1 MPDCTLVSVTD
12 AKKLIRAE
20 YNSVSSAELSAAAI
34 EIVEEYH
41 DTYPAD
47 YVIRTE
53 PTAGSLVSVDDS
65 VRFVLV
71 VSKGR
76 KISNTTVPEL
86 EGLTLADAKKRI
98 LNAKL
103 ALGKIYYEESAVVG
117 AGRVMKAGHAA
128 GETVA
133 QDITSIDLWV
143 SIGSAAGSELV
154 PDIPTTPKTE
164 PDTTH
169 TGTTGDSGHGNAGNT
184 GSTEK
189 TEKTETDTPQKDPEL
204 VVDNTG
210 NAAGTGENTGTE
222 NPDASSDIAGLL
234 DMRNS
239 DEN

>member
-1 MPDCTLVSVTD
+1 
-12 AKKLIRAE
+12 
-20 YNSVSSAELSAAAI
+20 
-34 EIVEEYH
+34 
-41 DTYPAD
+41 
-47 YVIRTE
+47 
-53 PTAGSLVSVDDS
+53 
-65 VRFVLV
+65 
-71 VSKGR
+71 
-76 KISNTTVPEL
+76 
-86 EGLTLADAKKRI
+86 
-98 LNAKL
+98 
-103 ALGKIYYEESAVVG
+103 
-117 AGRVMKAGHAA
+117 MKAGHAA

-133 QDITSIDLWV
+133 QDITFIDLWV

-189 TEKTETDTPQKDPEL
+189 TETDTPQKDPEL

-210 NAAGTGENTGTE
+210 NAAGTGENT

>member
-20 YNSVSSAELSAAAI
+20 YNSVSSAELSADAI

-86 EGLTLADAKKRI
+86 EGLTLSDAKKRI

-143 SIGSAAGSELV
+143 SIGSAAGSEMV
-154 PDIPTTPKTE
+154 PDIPATPEIDPSGTS
-164 PDTTH
+164 H
-169 TGTTGDSGHGNAGNT
+169 TGATGDSGHENTGNT
-184 GSTEK
+184 G
-189 TEKTETDTPQKDPEL
+189 KTETDTPQKDPEHTA
-204 VVDNTG
+204 DNTQ
-210 NAAGTGENTGTE
+210 NASGTGENTQTGTE